1 MKIRG
6 KLVDIHLREIYQ
18 AEIEFSK
25 GRISGIKTL
34 KDNIESADDYILPG
48 LIDSHIHIE
57 SSLCTP
63 GAFAVTAVSR
73 GTIGVVSDPHEI
85 ANVMGMSGID
95 FMLKDAAKVPLKFW
109 FGAPSCVP
117 ATPFESAGA
126 EIGPDEI
133 RELLGKKEIKYLA
146 EMMNFPG
153 VISGDKTVME
163 KIKVA
168 KELSKPVDGHAPG
181 LTGENLKKYIAA
193 GISTDHECSSKEEA
207 LEKIALGMKVL
218 IREGSAAKNLKA
230 LKSLLSE
237 YPGMTMLC
245 SDDLHP
251 EMLVRG
257 HINKLVSSLVKEG
270 YDLFDVLGS
279 CTINPV
285 NHYNLN
291 AGLLRPGD
299 PADFIVVDDPA
310 EMNILETW
318 INGEKVFDRGR
329 VLFKYSGAER
339 VNNFKCSAIVPDNIK
354 IRNRGGKIRVIEAF
368 DGELLTKEIFEDSGS
383 GEWINSLTDRD
394 VLKIVVKDRY
404 NDKPPATGF
413 IKGFGLKN
421 GAFAGSVAHDSHN
434 IICIGTNDNDIVCAI
449 NQIVKMKGGLA
460 VSFDGTINS
469 MPLPVA
475 GIMSDRPVSDVAGEY
490 EKLSEMVK
498 SLGCNL
504 STPFMTLSF
513 MALLVI
519 PELKLSDSGL
529 FDGRTF
535 RFVPLFA

>member
-1 MKIRG
+1 MKIWG

-34 KDNIESADDYILPG
+34 KDNKESAGSYILPG

-63 GAFAVTAVSR
+63 GAFAVAAISR

-85 ANVMGMSGID
+85 ANVMGMRGID
-95 FMLKDAAKVPLKFW
+95 FMLEDAAKVPLKFW

-163 KIKVA
+163 KIKAA

-181 LTGENLKKYIAA
+181 LTGENLKKYVTA
-193 GISTDHECSSKEEA
+193 GITTDHECSSKEEA

-383 GEWINSLTDRD
+383 GEWVNSLTGRD